1 MTPTQNFWT
10 TFFLFAPTIYLGTTI
25 GWLTGVLAFFVSMLL
40 SWGLGF
46 LTLMYASE
54 KMSLGA
60 MTIWA
65 WIKPPIIALGV
76 LQLFTVF

>member
-10 TFFLFAPTIYLGTTI
+10 TFFLFAPPIYLGI
-25 GWLTGVLAFFVSMLL
+25 DMGWLTGLLAFFVSMLL

-46 LTLMYASE
+46 LTLIYASE
-54 KMSLGA
+54 RMSLSA

-65 WIKPPIIALGV
+65 WVKPPIIALVV
-76 LQLFTVF
+76 LQSFTIF